1 MAMRNRRA
9 FTLIELLVVIAI
21 IALLI
26 GILLPALG
34 KARNSARA
42 TISLSNLRQILIAQF
57 QYRTTNADQVPMR
70 GGAYRNGVMTAA
82 FDTWHYGGK
91 NCDSDPTNNNI
102 IWNSSVFDEL
112 AYWRP
117 LNSIVYPDVNIEQ
130 PTGFTNTGSG
140 STWTFKQGSVT
151 IDARKK
157 LQLPAFKSPGDKISY
172 QGDKNGSYGYASKYG
187 GSSYDEVGTS
197 YHLNVKWL
205 DQLYPKKVSDFVK
218 AFDEGVHRIQVN
230 SDVDPRNKFVWI
242 HDQTADL
249 VANIKTIGNVA
260 FTGPNRVPGEFGD
273 YNKSC
278 MAFLDGRAE
287 YNNVLPND
295 MFDRITT
302 GSSNPMNKYAVGKY
316 MFIFTM
322 PGEPLPDYNDQGH
335 T

>member
-1 MAMRNRRA
+1 MRNRRA

-70 GGAYRNGVMTAA
+70 GHNYLNGKIQDAW
-82 FDTWHYGGK
+82 DTWCYGGK
-91 NCDSDPTNNNI
+91 NCDSDPTNRNI
-102 IWNSSVFDEL
+102 IFNSSPYDEL

-130 PTGFTNTGSG
+130 PTGSTNTGSG
-140 STWTFKQGSVT
+140 STWTFKQGTVS
-151 IDARKK
+151 IDARKV

-172 QGDKNGSYGYASKYG
+172 QGTKAANTYSYASAFG
-187 GSSYDEVGTS
+187 GSCYDEVGTS
-197 YHLNVKWL
+197 YHINMKWW
-205 DQLYPKKVSDFVK
+205 DQPSISKLGDFTSQY
-218 AFDEGVHRIQVN
+218 DEGVHRIRVS
-230 SDVDPRNKFVWI
+230 SDSDPRNKFVWI

-249 VANIKTIGNVA
+249 VANINSAGFNPTLHN
-260 FTGPNRVPGEFGD
+260 NQRVMGEFGD

-287 YNNVLPND
+287 YNIVQPGDL
-295 MFDRITT
+295 FDRITT
-302 GSSNPMNKYAVGKY
+302 GNSNPMNKYAVGKY
-316 MFIFTM
+316 MFIFQG
-322 PGEPLPDYNDQGH
+322 PGEPLPDFVQ
-335 T
+335 

>member
-1 MAMRNRRA
+1 MRNRRA

-70 GGAYRNGVMTAA
+70 GNTYTNGNPITW
-82 FDTWHYGGK
+82 DTWCYGGK
-91 NCDSDPTNNNI
+91 NCDADPTNRNI
-102 IWNSSVFDEL
+102 IWQGGPNDEL

-117 LNSIVYPDVNIEQ
+117 LNSIMYPDINIEQ
-130 PTGFTNTGSG
+130 PTGYTNTGSG
-140 STWTFKQGSVT
+140 STWKFRQGT
-151 IDARKK
+151 ITVDARKA
-157 LQLPAFKSPGDKISY
+157 LQMPAFKSPGDKLSY
-172 QGDKNGSYGYASKYG
+172 QGTKNGNYGYASAYG

-197 YHLNVKWL
+197 YHINMKWYY
-205 DQLYPKKVSDFVK
+205 QK
-218 AFDEGVHRIQVN
+218 ALATFGEINPRFDEGVQRIRVN
-230 SDVDPRNKFVWI
+230 SDIDPRNKFVWI

-249 VANIKTIGNVA
+249 VANISDVRNPA
-260 FTGPNRVPGEFGD
+260 FTAANRVPGEFGD

-287 YNNVLPND
+287 YNIVQPND
-295 MFDRITT
+295 TFDRIVT
-302 GSSNPMNKYAVGKY
+302 GNSNPMNKYAVGKY
-316 MFIFTM
+316 TFIFTL
-322 PGEPLPDYNDQGH
+322 PGQPLPDLN
-335 T
+335 